1 MAVSIFTWYI
11 LKFSLLMELA
21 TGNYLTVEMSGNLSM
36 MLTASHGG
44 KISSFTPDIPDRED
58 GCFIDG
64 ECVFAHN
71 CSTSDPT
78 NCGVLTLADW
88 QTDDLTHRLRLE
100 INKLKHDWP
109 KMVIN
114 NIHRKKLDANRE
126 VGEATFNEEIPMTVY
141 GWYHGNISAGISMFN
156 GAPGILFDIHGYSN
170 GNEKDW
176 TMLGYLISK
185 SALNNLNDNDLD
197 LQANDSSIKKL
208 AANHPTEG
216 FSNLLRGP
224 ASFGAKMELYS
235 LDAVPSPENAGPGSA
250 GYYSG
255 GYTTKTYKDTVD
267 VIQVEVHY
275 FHRKSSE
282 GRQAYAETLAR
293 AIVDF
298 YNKYYETNAS
308 KSTQYLQSKLLL
320 VTLNILTIIA
330 LYISVQ

>member
-1 MAVSIFTWYI
+1 MYKLIAKSYLTSVRYLIVPIRLEFLTRPQCYI
-11 LKFSLLMELA
+11 LHVLL
-21 TGNYLTVEMSGNLSM
+21 
-36 MLTASHGG
+36 
-44 KISSFTPDIPDRED
+44 
-58 GCFIDG
+58 FI
-64 ECVFAHN
+64 
-71 CSTSDPT
+71 T
-78 NCGVLTLADW
+78 
-88 QTDDLTHRLRLE
+88 
-100 INKLKHDWP
+100 
-109 KMVIN
+109 
-114 NIHRKKLDANRE
+114 
-126 VGEATFNEEIPMTVY
+126 
-141 GWYHGNISAGISMFN
+141 
-156 GAPGILFDIHGYSN
+156 
-170 GNEKDW
+170 
-176 TMLGYLISK
+176 GYLISK
-185 SALNNLNDNDLD
+185 SALNNLNDGDLD
-197 LQANDSSIKKL
+197 LQANDSSIKNL

-224 ASFGAKMELYS
+224 ASFGAKMEFYS

-298 YNKYYETNAS
+298 YNKYYETDAS